1 MMPTPVP
8 TSTPASVTDSSA
20 VAAPDL
26 FEHESAALERALRAR
41 DDTQLGPAEL
51 REALGDLAGHFERL
65 MRESRRLIRRSDREE
80 RELNVLN
87 GELHRLAS
95 QLEYKARHD
104 SLTGALNRGA
114 IFERA
119 GRLLQRGPLALV
131 VLDIDFFKSINDAYG
146 HPAGD
151 AVICEVV
158 NRLRGAVPAGAE
170 IGRVGGEEFSILL
183 PDVALDEAL
192 LRAEAMRQAIAGQP
206 FDCLPGRIVTASFGV
221 SGTSPHGDFGDA
233 YARAD
238 EALFEAK
245 RGGRNQV
252 RGAQVAHG

>member
-1 MMPTPVP
+1 ML
-8 TSTPASVTDSSA
+8 STPDSRSDA
-20 VAAPDL
+20 TPQAPAALAPDL
-26 FEHESAALERALRAR
+26 FEQEAAALERALLTRDNAALSAAEYRA
-41 DDTQLGPAEL
+41 
-51 REALGDLAGHFERL
+51 ALTDLVGHFERL

-119 GRLLQRGPLALV
+119 GRLLEGGALALI

-158 NRLRGAVPAGAE
+158 DRLRSAVPAQAE
-170 IGRVGGEEFSILL
+170 VGRVGGEEFSILL
-183 PDVALDEAL
+183 PEMTLAEAL
-192 LRAEAMRQAIAGQP
+192 QRAESVRHAIAGEP
-206 FDCLPGRIVTASFGV
+206 FSCLPGRLVTASFGV
-221 SGTSPHGDFGDA
+221 SDTARHGAFGDA

-252 RGAQVAHG
+252 RAARTVQ

>member
-1 MMPTPVP
+1 MLSMPE
-8 TSTPASVTDSSA
+8 PAIMS
-20 VAAPDL
+20 APDL
-26 FEHESAALERALRAR
+26 FEQEAAALARAQRVHADPALPATQYRA
-41 DDTQLGPAEL
+41 
-51 REALGDLAGHFERL
+51 ALADLLGHFERL

-87 GELHRLAS
+87 GELHRLAA

-114 IFERA
+114 IFEQA
-119 GRLLQRGPLALV
+119 GLHLGRGALSLV
-131 VLDIDFFKSINDAYG
+131 VLDIDFFKRINDDYG

-151 AVICEVV
+151 TVICEVV
-158 NRLRGAVPAGAE
+158 NRLRSAVPARAE

-183 PDVALDEAL
+183 PELDMDAAM
-192 LRAEAMRQAIAGQP
+192 LRAEAMRHAIAGRP
-206 FDCLPGRIVTASFGV
+206 FDCLAGRSVTASFGV
-221 SGTSPHGDFGDA
+221 SWTPMRGAFGDA

-245 RGGRNQV
+245 RSGRNKV
-252 RGAQVAHG
+252 CAGLRSH

>member
-1 MMPTPVP
+1 MPLKPEP
-8 TSTPASVTDSSA
+8 PAA
-20 VAAPDL
+20 AAPDL
-26 FEHESAALERALRAR
+26 FEMEACALERALLVR
-41 DDTQLGPAEL
+41 DQHGLPAAQYRDALAEL
-51 REALGDLAGHFERL
+51 AVHFERL
-65 MRESRRLIRRSDREE
+65 MRDSRRLIRRSDREE
-80 RELNVLN
+80 RELNILN
-87 GELHRLAS
+87 SELHRLAS
-95 QLEYKARHD
+95 QLEYKAKHD

-119 GRLLQRGPLALV
+119 GLHLERAPLALV
-131 VLDIDFFKSINDAYG
+131 VLDIDFFKSINDNHG

-158 NRLRGAVPAGAE
+158 NRLRGAAPALAE

-183 PDVALDEAL
+183 PDTDFDCALQL
-192 LRAEAMRQAIAGQP
+192 AEGMRQAIAGRC
-206 FDCLPGRIVTASFGV
+206 FDCLPGRTVTASFGV
-221 SGTSPHGDFGDA
+221 SCTARHGDFGDA

-252 RGAQVAHG
+252 RAGVAASACSSS

>member
-1 MMPTPVP
+1 MAT
-8 TSTPASVTDSSA
+8 
-20 VAAPDL
+20 PDL
-26 FEHESAALERALRAR
+26 FEQESAALERAQRAR
-41 DDTQLGPAEL
+41 HDATLTSAQYRD
-51 REALGDLAGHFERL
+51 ALADLVGHFERL

-87 GELHRLAS
+87 DELQSLAA

-119 GRLLQRGPLALV
+119 AVHLERGPLALV
-131 VLDIDFFKSINDAYG
+131 VLDIDFFKSINDEYG

-158 NRLRGAVPAGAE
+158 ARLRSAVPPDAE

-183 PDVALDEAL
+183 PGTDFEAALA
-192 LRAEAMRQAIAGQP
+192 RAEQMRQVIAGRP
-206 FDCLPGRIVTASFGV
+206 FDCLPGRIVTASFG
-221 SGTSPHGDFGDA
+221 TSWTGARGAFGDA

-252 RGAQVAHG
+252 RAGTD

>member
-1 MMPTPVP
+1 MPLMPDP
-8 TSTPASVTDSSA
+8 LAP
-20 VAAPDL
+20 AAPDL
-26 FEHESAALERALRAR
+26 FELEAAALERALRVR
-41 DDTQLGPAEL
+41 DDPSLSAAHYRDALDEL
-51 REALGDLAGHFERL
+51 ARHFERL

-80 RELNVLN
+80 RELNILN

-95 QLEYKARHD
+95 QLEYKAKHD

-119 GRLLQRGPLALV
+119 ALHLQRAQLALV
-131 VLDIDFFKSINDAYG
+131 VLDIDFFKSINDNYG

-158 NRLRGAVPAGAE
+158 NRLRGAVPPLSE

-183 PDVALDEAL
+183 PDIDFDTALQL
-192 LRAEAMRQAIAGQP
+192 AEGMRQAIGGRC
-206 FDCLPGRIVTASFGV
+206 FDSLPGRSVTASFGV
-221 SGTSPHGDFGDA
+221 SSTARYGDFGDA

-252 RGAQVAHG
+252 RAGLGHAPLQRVI

>member
-1 MMPTPVP
+1 MPLTLEA
-8 TSTPASVTDSSA
+8 TSAAASAMSNS
-20 VAAPDL
+20 AAPDL
-26 FEHESAALERALRAR
+26 FEQESNALERAIAAR
-41 DDTQLGPAEL
+41 DNPGLSAPQCRD
-51 REALGDLAGHFERL
+51 ALSDLIDHFERL

-87 GELHRLAS
+87 EELHSLAA
-95 QLEYKARHD
+95 QLEFKAKHD

-119 GRLLQRGPLALV
+119 SQHLSRGALSLV
-131 VLDIDFFKSINDAYG
+131 VLDIDFFKSINDAFG

-158 NRLRGAVPAGAE
+158 NRLRGAVPEEAD

-183 PDVALDEAL
+183 PGMSFEDAT
-192 LRAEAMRQAIAGQP
+192 RQAEHMRQAIACKP
-206 FDCLPGRIVTASFGV
+206 FDCLPGRMVTASFGV
-221 SGTSPHGDFGDA
+221 SWTAGHGVFGDA

-238 EALFEAK
+238 EALFDAK
-245 RGGRNQV
+245 RAGRNQV
-252 RGAQVAHG
+252 CAGLVGHK

>member
-1 MMPTPVP
+1 ML
-8 TSTPASVTDSSA
+8 STPEARA
-20 VAAPDL
+20 AAAPDL
-26 FEHESAALERALRAR
+26 FEQEAAALERALRAR
-41 DDTQLGPAEL
+41 DDATLSAAEC
-51 REALGDLAGHFERL
+51 RAALADLAAHFERL

-87 GELHRLAS
+87 GELHRLAA

-114 IFERA
+114 VFERA
-119 GRLLQRGPLALV
+119 GRLLERGPLALI
-131 VLDIDFFKSINDAYG
+131 VLDIDFFKSINDAFG

-158 NRLRGAVPAGAE
+158 NRLRGAVPERAE

-183 PDVALDEAL
+183 PDVGVGEAM
-192 LRAEAMRQAIAGQP
+192 LRAEAVRQAIAAKP
-206 FDCLPGRIVTASFGV
+206 FCCLPGRVVTASFGV
-221 SGTSPHGDFGDA
+221 SGTSQHGDFGDA

-252 RGAQVAHG
+252 RAAQPAR

>member
-1 MMPTPVP
+1 ML
-8 TSTPASVTDSSA
+8 STLEPPPMS
-20 VAAPDL
+20 APDL
-26 FEHESAALERALRAR
+26 FEQESAALARAQRAHAAPN
-41 DDTQLGPAEL
+41 LPAAHY
-51 REALGDLAGHFERL
+51 REALADLAAHFDRL

-87 GELHRLAS
+87 DELHDLAA

-119 GRLLQRGPLALV
+119 GTQLQRGPLALV
-131 VLDIDFFKSINDAYG
+131 VLDIDFFKSINDSFG

-158 NRLRGAVPAGAE
+158 NRLRGAVPAEAE

-183 PDVALDEAL
+183 PEFDLEGALKQ
-192 LRAEAMRQAIAGQP
+192 AERMRQAIAGAP
-206 FDCLPGRIVTASFGV
+206 FDCLPGRVVTASFGV
-221 SGTSPHGDFGDA
+221 SWTAEQGDFGDA
-233 YARAD
+233 YACAD

-252 RGAQVAHG
+252 RAGMAADR

>member
-1 MMPTPVP
+1 MLLTLD
-8 TSTPASVTDSSA
+8 SPAMS
-20 VAAPDL
+20 APDL
-26 FEHESAALERALRAR
+26 FEQEAAALARAQRAHG
-41 DDTQLGPAEL
+41 DAGLAAAQY
-51 REALGDLAGHFERL
+51 REALGDLLTHFERL

-87 GELHRLAS
+87 DALHSLAA

-119 GRLLQRGPLALV
+119 GLHLQRGPLSLV
-131 VLDIDFFKSINDAYG
+131 VLDIDFFKSINDAFG

-158 NRLRGAVPAGAE
+158 NRLRSAVPPAAE

-183 PDVALDEAL
+183 PELEFDAALKQ
-192 LRAEAMRQAIAGQP
+192 AELMRQAIVGQP
-206 FDCLPGRIVTASFGV
+206 FDCLPEQERVVTASFGV
-221 SGTSPHGDFGDA
+221 SWTAANGDFGDA
-233 YARAD
+233 YASAD

-252 RGAQVAHG
+252 RARLNHDR

>member
-1 MMPTPVP
+1 MPLTPEP
-8 TSTPASVTDSSA
+8 P
-20 VAAPDL
+20 VAAPPDL
-26 FEHESAALERALRAR
+26 FELEACALERALRAR
-41 DDTQLGPAEL
+41 DDHSLSAAQY
-51 REALGDLAGHFERL
+51 REALGELAVHFERL
-65 MRESRRLIRRSDREE
+65 MRDSRRLIRRSDREE
-80 RELNVLN
+80 RELNILN
-87 GELHRLAS
+87 SELHRLAA
-95 QLEYKARHD
+95 QLEYKAKHD

-119 GRLLQRGPLALV
+119 GLHLERAPLALV
-131 VLDIDFFKSINDAYG
+131 VLDIDFFKSINDNHG

-158 NRLRGAVPAGAE
+158 NRLHGATPTLAE

-183 PDVALDEAL
+183 PDTDFDTALQL
-192 LRAEAMRQAIAGQP
+192 AEGMRQAIAGRC
-206 FDCLPGRIVTASFGV
+206 FDCLPGRTVTASFGV
-221 SGTSPHGDFGDA
+221 SRTAQHGDFGDA

-252 RGAQVAHG
+252 RAGVAASACSSSS

>member
-1 MMPTPVP
+1 MQLMLEAAMP
-8 TSTPASVTDSSA
+8 
-20 VAAPDL
+20 APDL
-26 FEHESAALERALRAR
+26 FEQESSALERAMAAR
-41 DDTQLGPAEL
+41 DNPTLSASQY
-51 REALGDLAGHFERL
+51 REALGDLIEHFERL
-65 MRESRRLIRRSDREE
+65 VRDSRRLIRRSDREE

-87 GELHRLAS
+87 EELHRLAA
-95 QLEYKARHD
+95 QLEFKAKHD
-104 SLTGALNRGA
+104 SLTGAFNRGA

-119 GRLLQRGPLALV
+119 SMLLNRGALSLV

-158 NRLRGAVPAGAE
+158 NRLRGAVPKDAE

-183 PDVALDEAL
+183 PGLSLDAAV
-192 LRAEAMRQAIAGQP
+192 RQAESMRQAIAGQP
-206 FDCLPGRIVTASFGV
+206 FDCLPGRLVTASFGV
-221 SGTSPHGDFGDA
+221 SWTAGSGAFGDA

-238 EALFEAK
+238 EALFDAK

-252 RGAQVAHG
+252 CGGLVGQR

>member
-1 MMPTPVP
+1 MLLTLETLSMM
-8 TSTPASVTDSSA
+8 SS
-20 VAAPDL
+20 APDL
-26 FEHESAALERALRAR
+26 FEQEATALARAQRAHGDASLSAAQYRA
-41 DDTQLGPAEL
+41 
-51 REALGDLAGHFERL
+51 ALGDLVDHFERL

-87 GELHRLAS
+87 EELHDLAA

-119 GRLLQRGPLALV
+119 GAQLQHGPLSLV

-158 NRLRGAVPAGAE
+158 NRLRGAVPAAAE

-183 PDVALDEAL
+183 PEFDFESAL
-192 LRAEAMRQAIAGQP
+192 RQAERMRQAIAGEP
-206 FDCLPGRIVTASFGV
+206 FVCLPGRVVTASFGV
-221 SGTSPHGDFGDA
+221 SWTAANGNFGDA
-233 YARAD
+233 YASAD

-252 RGAQVAHG
+252 RAGLNIG

>member
-1 MMPTPVP
+1 MPK
-8 TSTPASVTDSSA
+8 PA
-20 VAAPDL
+20 AAPDL
-26 FEHESAALERALRAR
+26 FDQEAAALERALRAR
-41 DDTQLGPAEL
+41 DDPAL
-51 REALGDLAGHFERL
+51 SAAQCRDALGELIVHFERL

-80 RELNVLN
+80 RELNELN
-87 GELHRLAS
+87 GELHRLAA

-114 IFERA
+114 IFDRA
-119 GRLLQRGPLALV
+119 GRLLECGPLALV
-131 VLDIDFFKSINDAYG
+131 VLDIDFFKSINDEFG

-158 NRLRGAVPAGAE
+158 NRLRGAVPGAAE

-183 PDVALDEAL
+183 PDADFDAALQS
-192 LRAEAMRQAIAGQP
+192 AEAMRQAIAGQP
-206 FDCLPGRIVTASFGV
+206 FDCLPGRVVTASFGV
-221 SGTSPHGDFGDA
+221 SRTARHGDFGDA

-252 RGAQVAHG
+252 RAGHAED

>member
-1 MMPTPVP
+1 MP
-8 TSTPASVTDSSA
+8 SA
-20 VAAPDL
+20 AEILAMKPAPDL
-26 FEHESAALERALRAR
+26 FEQEAAALERALAAR
-41 DDTQLGPAEL
+41 DDPALPAEQY
-51 REALGDLAGHFERL
+51 RTALSDLVGHFERL

-87 GELHRLAS
+87 DELHRLAS

-119 GRLLQRGPLALV
+119 SLHLQRGALSLV
-131 VLDIDFFKSINDAYG
+131 VLDIDFFKSINDAFG

-158 NRLRGAVPAGAE
+158 NRLRGAASAQAVEGPAE

-183 PDVALDEAL
+183 PRVDLEAAV
-192 LRAEAMRQAIAGQP
+192 RQAEAMRQAIAGRP
-206 FDCLPGRIVTASFGV
+206 FDCLPGRMVTASFGV
-221 SGTSPHGDFGDA
+221 SWTAGNGVFGDA

-252 RGAQVAHG
+252 RAGLADAH

>member
-1 MMPTPVP
+1 MKP
-8 TSTPASVTDSSA
+8 
-20 VAAPDL
+20 APDL
-26 FEHESAALERALRAR
+26 FEQEAAALERALAAR
-41 DDTQLGPAEL
+41 DDPALPAEQY
-51 REALGDLAGHFERL
+51 RAALSDLVGHFERL

-87 GELHRLAS
+87 DELHRLAA

-119 GRLLQRGPLALV
+119 SLHLQRGELSLV
-131 VLDIDFFKSINDAYG
+131 VLDIDFFKSINDAFG

-158 NRLRGAVPAGAE
+158 NRLRSATSAHAGPAE

-183 PDVALDEAL
+183 PRVDIDGAV
-192 LRAEAMRQAIAGQP
+192 RQAEAMRQAIAGRP
-206 FDCLPGRIVTASFGV
+206 FDCLPGRVVTASFGV
-221 SGTSPHGDFGDA
+221 SWTPGNGAFGDA

-252 RGAQVAHG
+252 RAGLADAH

>member
-1 MMPTPVP
+1 M
-8 TSTPASVTDSSA
+8 S
-20 VAAPDL
+20 APDL
-26 FEHESAALERALRAR
+26 FEQEAAALARAQRAY
-41 DDTQLGPAEL
+41 GNPALSAPEF
-51 REALGDLAGHFERL
+51 RAALGDLAGHFERL

-87 GELHRLAS
+87 GELHRLAA

-119 GRLLQRGPLALV
+119 GMQLQRGPLSLV
-131 VLDIDFFKSINDAYG
+131 VLDIDFFKSINDSYG

-158 NRLRGAVPAGAE
+158 DRLRGAVPASAE

-183 PDVALDEAL
+183 
-192 LRAEAMRQAIAGQP
+192 AETDFDAAIRQAELMRQAIAGQP
-206 FDCLPGRIVTASFGV
+206 FDCLPGRVVTASFGV
-221 SGTSPHGDFGDA
+221 SWTARNGDFGEA
-233 YARAD
+233 YACAD

-252 RGAQVAHG
+252 RAGLAVGR

>member
-1 MMPTPVP
+1 MRSMLEAPPQ
-8 TSTPASVTDSSA
+8 
-20 VAAPDL
+20 AAPDL
-26 FEHESAALERALRAR
+26 FEQEAGALERARRAR
-41 DDTQLGPAEL
+41 DTADLPAPQY
-51 REALGDLAGHFERL
+51 RQALGELIEHFERL

-80 RELNVLN
+80 RELNILN
-87 GELHRLAS
+87 EELHSLAA

-119 GRLLQRGPLALV
+119 GQHLAERPLSLV
-131 VLDIDFFKSINDAYG
+131 VLDIDFFKRINDSYG

-158 NRLRGAVPAGAE
+158 RRLRDALPARTE

-183 PDVALDEAL
+183 PGIGIDAALTL
-192 LRAEAMRQAIAGQP
+192 AEHMRNAIAERP
-206 FDCLPGRIVTASFGV
+206 FECLPGTVTASFGV
-221 SGTSPHGDFGDA
+221 SWTPQHGSFGDA

-238 EALFEAK
+238 EALYDAK
-245 RGGRNQV
+245 RGGRNRV
-252 RGAQVAHG
+252 CSGPLTR

>member
-1 MMPTPVP
+1 MPEQGSP
-8 TSTPASVTDSSA
+8 
-20 VAAPDL
+20 AAPDL
-26 FEHESAALERALRAR
+26 FEQEATALERALSTR
-41 DDTQLGPAEL
+41 DDPTLSAEQY
-51 REALGDLAGHFERL
+51 RHALSDLVVHFERL
-65 MRESRRLIRRSDREE
+65 MRESRRMIRRSDREE

-87 GELHRLAS
+87 EELHRLAA

-114 IFERA
+114 IFECA
-119 GRLLQRGPLALV
+119 GRLLEQGALALV

-158 NRLRGAVPAGAE
+158 NRLGRAVSGEAA

-183 PDVALDEAL
+183 PETAFDAALQ
-192 LRAEAMRQAIAGQP
+192 RAEAMRHAIASQP
-206 FDCLPGRIVTASFGV
+206 FDCLPDRIVTASFGV
-221 SGTSPHGDFGDA
+221 SWTARRGAFGDA

-238 EALFEAK
+238 EALFDAK

-252 RGAQVAHG
+252 RAGKAVD

>member
-1 MMPTPVP
+1 ML
-8 TSTPASVTDSSA
+8 STPETDTQA
-20 VAAPDL
+20 QHDL
-26 FEHESAALERALRAR
+26 FEQEAAALERALRAR
-41 DDTQLGPAEL
+41 DDVTLSAAGCRA
-51 REALGDLAGHFERL
+51 ALADLVQHFERL

-87 GELHRLAS
+87 SELHRLAS

-119 GRLLQRGPLALV
+119 GRLLECCPLALV
-131 VLDIDFFKSINDAYG
+131 VLDIDCFKSINDAHG

-158 NRLRGAVPAGAE
+158 NRLRQSVPVGAE

-183 PDVALDEAL
+183 PGASQEAALQ
-192 LRAEAMRQAIAGQP
+192 RAEAMRQAIASRP
-206 FDCLPGRIVTASFGV
+206 FDCLPGRVVTASFGV
-221 SGTSPHGDFGDA
+221 STTPQRGSFGDA

-238 EALFEAK
+238 EAMFEAK

-252 RGAQVAHG
+252 RAAAALVQG

>member
-1 MMPTPVP
+1 M
-8 TSTPASVTDSSA
+8 ST
-20 VAAPDL
+20 APDL
-26 FEHESAALERALRAR
+26 FEQETAALERALRAR
-41 DDTQLGPAEL
+41 DDPTLSVEQC
-51 REALGDLAGHFERL
+51 RDALADLVKHFERL
-65 MRESRRLIRRSDREE
+65 MRDSRRLIRRSDREE
-80 RELNVLN
+80 RELNELN
-87 GELHRLAS
+87 GELHRLAA

-119 GRLLQRGPLALV
+119 SLLLERGPLVLV
-131 VLDIDFFKSINDAYG
+131 VLDIDFFKSINDEFG

-158 NRLRGAVPAGAE
+158 NRLRGAASGQAE

-183 PDVALDEAL
+183 PDVTLDTAML
-192 LRAEAMRQAIAGQP
+192 SAEAMRQAIAGQP
-206 FDCLPGRIVTASFGV
+206 FDCLPGRAVTASFGV
-221 SGTSPHGDFGDA
+221 SRTAQHGDFGDA

-238 EALFEAK
+238 EALFDAK

-252 RGAQVAHG
+252 RAGLAGR

>member
-1 MMPTPVP
+1 M
-8 TSTPASVTDSSA
+8 S
-20 VAAPDL
+20 APDL
-26 FEHESAALERALRAR
+26 FEHETGALERALRAR
-41 DDTQLGPAEL
+41 DDPTLSAAQYRAALTEL
-51 REALGDLAGHFERL
+51 VAHFERL

-119 GRLLQRGPLALV
+119 GLHLRCGPLSLV
-131 VLDIDFFKSINDAYG
+131 VLDIDFFKSINDSYG

-158 NRLRGAVPAGAE
+158 DRLRGAVPERAE

-183 PDVALDEAL
+183 PDMGFDAAVQQ
-192 LRAEAMRQAIAGQP
+192 AEAMRQAIAGQP
-206 FDCLPGRIVTASFGV
+206 FDCLPGRVVTASFGV
-221 SGTSPHGDFGDA
+221 SWTPRAGVFGDA

-252 RGAQVAHG
+252 RASQAERQR

>member
-1 MMPTPVP
+1 M
-8 TSTPASVTDSSA
+8 S
-20 VAAPDL
+20 APDL
-26 FEHESAALERALRAR
+26 FEHEAAALERALRAR
-41 DDTQLGPAEL
+41 DDATLSAAQYRDALAEL
-51 REALGDLAGHFERL
+51 VGHYERL

-87 GELHRLAS
+87 SELHRLAA

-119 GRLLQRGPLALV
+119 SRLLERGSLALV

-158 NRLRGAVPAGAE
+158 NRLRGAVPDKAAE

-183 PDVALDEAL
+183 PDMDLDDATV
-192 LRAEAMRQAIAGQP
+192 RAELLRQAIAGEP
-206 FDCLPGRIVTASFGV
+206 FHCLPGRVVTASFGV
-221 SGTSPHGDFGDA
+221 SATARHGDFGDA

-252 RGAQVAHG
+252 RAARFGH

>member
-1 MMPTPVP
+1 MP
-8 TSTPASVTDSSA
+8 STFEAP

-26 FEHESAALERALRAR
+26 FEQEADALDRARRAR
-41 DDTQLGPAEL
+41 DAADLSAPQYRAALAEL
-51 REALGDLAGHFERL
+51 VEHFERL

-80 RELNVLN
+80 RELNILN
-87 GELHRLAS
+87 TELHSLAA

-114 IFERA
+114 IFDRA
-119 GRLLQRGPLALV
+119 GQYLTDRALALV
-131 VLDIDFFKSINDAYG
+131 VLDIDFFKRINDSYG

-158 NRLRGAVPAGAE
+158 RRLRAALPAGIE

-183 PDVALDEAL
+183 PGIEFGEAL
-192 LRAEAMRQAIAGQP
+192 TLGEHMRRAIAERP
-206 FDCLPGRIVTASFGV
+206 FECLPGTVTASFGV
-221 SGTSPHGDFGDA
+221 SWTARNGGFGDA

-238 EALFEAK
+238 EALYDAK

-252 RGAQVAHG
+252 RAGPLTR

>member
-1 MMPTPVP
+1 VLLTLENLSM
-8 TSTPASVTDSSA
+8 SA
-20 VAAPDL
+20 HDL
-26 FEHESAALERALRAR
+26 FEQEAAALARAQRAHGDTKLSAA
-41 DDTQLGPAEL
+41 QY
-51 REALGDLAGHFERL
+51 REALGDLVGHFERL

-87 GELHRLAS
+87 EELHRLAA

-119 GRLLQRGPLALV
+119 GAHLKRGPLSLV
-131 VLDIDFFKSINDAYG
+131 VLDIDFFKSINDSYG

-158 NRLRGAVPAGAE
+158 NRLRGAVPAPAE

-183 PDVALDEAL
+183 PDLDFEAALKQ
-192 LRAEAMRQAIAGQP
+192 AERMRQAIAGAP
-206 FDCLPGRIVTASFGV
+206 FDCLPGRMVTASFGV
-221 SGTSPHGDFGDA
+221 SWTAESGDFGEA
-233 YARAD
+233 YACAD

-252 RGAQVAHG
+252 RAGLNIG

>member
-1 MMPTPVP
+1 MPELRPE
-8 TSTPASVTDSSA
+8 SAAS
-20 VAAPDL
+20 AAPDL
-26 FEHESAALERALRAR
+26 FELESAALERALRAR
-41 DDTQLGPAEL
+41 DDASLSAAEL
-51 REALGDLAGHFERL
+51 RAALSELAGHFERL
-65 MRESRRLIRRSDREE
+65 MRDSRRLIRRSDREE

-87 GELHRLAS
+87 GELHRLAA

-119 GRLLQRGPLALV
+119 GRLLENGPLALV

-158 NRLRGAVPAGAE
+158 ARLRDAVPAQAE

-183 PDVALDEAL
+183 PEMSLAEAL
-192 LRAEAMRQAIAGQP
+192 LRAETVRQAIAGTP
-206 FDCLPGRIVTASFGV
+206 FRCLPERVVTASFGV
-221 SGTSPHGDFGDA
+221 SGTARHGDFGDA

-252 RGAQVAHG
+252 RAARPVH